1 MAAPVWQR
9 WFLADSYF
17 DLIREQINEVRG
29 KRNVGPLVSFFLNLV
44 SIAFVR
50 RTQKSQGV
58 SVEGVVGQT
67 P

>member
-1 MAAPVWQR
+1 MWQR
-9 WFLADSYF
+9 WFLADSCF
-17 DLIREQINEVRG
+17 DLIRGQVNEVGG
-29 KRNVGPLVSFFLNLV
+29 KRNVGPLVFFFLNLV

>member
-1 MAAPVWQR
+1 MAAPVCQR

-17 DLIREQINEVRG
+17 DLIRGQINDVGG
-29 KRNVGPLVSFFLNLV
+29 KRNVGPLVFFFKNLISV
-44 SIAFVR
+44 AFVR

-58 SVEGVVGQT
+58 SVEGMVGQT